1 MDIPHRP
8 DPSTLMTCA
17 AGSQPEALCAVIT
30 SCLSMCP
37 ISMDQVSR
45 MEMIGAALLAQIDP
59 EPMAA
64 VRGQR
69 PVENENY
76 LHEKGRE
83 SGLPA
88 PLRAVIGNS
97 LMTLQWID
105 RTDGVKYCGVPMS
118 SAAQGRLELVKLA
131 PGKTLPELAYAGEE
145 YLLVLHGT
153 CTRDGD
159 RLERGDFAE
168 SFEQTSHE
176 ITATLTSECILLIGH
191 ERLPHQPIRDQ

>member
-37 ISMDQVSR
+37 ISMDQVAR
-45 MEMIGAALLAQIDP
+45 MEMIGVALLAQIEP

-64 VRGQR
+64 LRGQR
-69 PVENENY
+69 PVEDEN
-76 LHEKGRE
+76 HPPATNGD
-83 SGLPA
+83 SDLPA

-97 LMTLQWID
+97 LDTVRWLD
-105 RTDGVKYCGVPMS
+105 RAHGVKYYSVPMS
-118 SAAQGRLELVKLA
+118 PAAQGRLELVKLA
-131 PGKTLPELAYAGEE
+131 PGSNLPELAYAGEE
-145 YLLVLHGT
+145 YLLVLDGQ

-159 RLERGDFAE
+159 RLQRGDFAE
-168 SFEQTSHE
+168 SCDQSSHD
-176 ITATLTSECILLIGH
+176 ITASETNECVLLIGH
-191 ERLPHQPIRDQ
+191 ERLPHQPVRNQ